1 MGKEAPKRESPK
13 ADTGKDAVQASA
25 SKAGTDTQKTE
36 DLSERPAPS
45 SSTPDSDD
53 NADLKSA
60 IADLLKK
67 GDLGA
72 LADKVGVDRKAVDA
86 SSAKLRLS
94 RKREEE
100 AVSRAKDA
108 ETKLAEA
115 NELRE
120 AAKREYG
127 APHKAREAYD
137 KGYFHEAAQWV
148 SHVLGDDFATVTR
161 NIANATKG
169 MTPEALKQFQKEREL
184 KQREAALEAKER
196 QREEKIT
203 EEQRTGRALQAI
215 DSRCA
220 GHDALKIKGGNK
232 LIMRLLE
239 DAFDPKTGKIG
250 IGYKQAADRV
260 LEEFLANAQ
269 ALGLTRGA
277 PEKKPDPPP
286 KPKGPEPHRRREF
299 PADRVGTD
307 SAGDK
312 RKGTSFEE
320 RAARAQRAFER
331 GRP

>member
-1 MGKEAPKRESPK
+1 MGKEAPKEDRPK
-13 ADTGKDAVQASA
+13 AKPEEKPADASPAE
-25 SKAGTDTQKTE
+25 TD
-36 DLSERPAPS
+36 S
-45 SSTPDSDD
+45 SSPAKSATTDDDST
-53 NADLKSA
+53 DLKSA
-60 IADLLKK
+60 LSDMLKK

-72 LADKVGVDRKAVDA
+72 LAEKLGVDKKVVDA

-100 AVSRAKDA
+100 AVARAKDA

-115 NELRE
+115 NELRDS
-120 AAKREYG
+120 ARREYG

-137 KGYFHEAAQWV
+137 KGDFHEAAQWV

-169 MTPEALKQFQKEREL
+169 MTPEALKQFQREREL
-184 KQREAALEAKER
+184 KLREAALEAKEKA
-196 QREEKIT
+196 REEKIS

-220 GHDALKIKGGNK
+220 GHEALKIKGGNR

-260 LEEFLANAQ
+260 LNEFLENAQ
-269 ALGLTRGA
+269 ALGLTRGVT
-277 PEKKPDPPP
+277 PEKEPDPPP
-286 KPKGPEPHRRREF
+286 KPKAPEQRGRREF
-299 PADRVGTD
+299 PADRVGAD
-307 SAGDK
+307 SVGDK

-320 RAARAQRAFER
+320 RTARAQRAFER